1 MCIGKFIFLVRNR
14 SITKVF
20 AVKKKKRKSMKAK
33 TTIMEVDNYF
43 SEELLNKRIWIV
55 VLINSG
61 TACLVA
67 SVVSDS

>member
-1 MCIGKFIFLVRNR
+1 
-14 SITKVF
+14 
-20 AVKKKKRKSMKAK
+20 MKAK

-43 SEELLNKRIWIV
+43 SKELLNKRIWIV

>member
-1 MCIGKFIFLVRNR
+1 
-14 SITKVF
+14 
-20 AVKKKKRKSMKAK
+20 MKAK

-43 SEELLNKRIWIV
+43 SKELLNKRIWIV

-61 TACLVA
+61 TECLVA